1 MRTETEVYPQIVDE
15 ATRLSFNDWFDSYKV
30 CDNDKFVRFFK
41 RAMNLRYN
49 QYVQKLRIE
58 AGSEYLNSDPSKFD
72 WAVADYKEYQQ
83 KDWTTEDGNRNS
95 SGVLGHAESM
105 DYSDSHVEKT
115 IVDDKA
121 KTRGGA
127 SADNQS
133 IKDKYDENAKGAD
146 YTEGRAGNMQRSA
159 PMSQSYTSTQMNAN
173 DDRRGYINK
182 TSDGYNVGEKREP
195 TGGWDTDDA
204 EMHSVSLHRNFP
216 ELNITNPSAV
226 SDSHTSGSDI
236 NMSDNHYTT
245 DHVRKFDK
253 NYNEVESEKSNKG
266 ETIDGGQQ
274 GTRDYNESNTESE
287 TTNKNGKAEKRI
299 ISTGRG
305 NKPIAELLSDAQT
318 YIEQS
323 NAFEWLINDYDIKS
337 CFYMIWEV

>member
-30 CDNDKFVRFFK
+30 CDNEKFVRFFR

-72 WAVADYKEYQQ
+72 WAVANYAEFQQ
-83 KDWTTEDGNRNS
+83 KNWNTEDKNNNK
-95 SGVLGHAESM
+95 SGTINHAESL
-105 DYSDSHVEKT
+105 DYSDTHTEKT

-121 KTRGGA
+121 RTRGGA
-127 SADNQS
+127 SVDDQS
-133 IKDKYDENAKGAD
+133 IKDKYDENTKGAD
-146 YTEGRAGNMQRSA
+146 YTEGRSGSLQRTS
-159 PMSQSYTSTQMNAN
+159 PMSQSYTSEQMNFN
-173 DDRRGYINK
+173 DNRRGYINK
-182 TSDGYNVGEKREP
+182 TADGYNAGEKLEP
-195 TGGWDTDDA
+195 EGGWDTDDA

-226 SDSHTSGSDI
+226 SDAHTSGSDI

-245 DHVRKFDK
+245 DNVRKFDK
-253 NYNEVESEKSNKG
+253 SYNEVESEKTNKG
-266 ETIDGGQQ
+266 ETVDGGQK
-274 GTRDYNESNTESE
+274 GTKDYNEVSGESE
-287 TTNKNGKAEKRI
+287 VSNKNGKAETRI
-299 ISTGRG
+299 ISTGRN
-305 NKPIAELLSDAQT
+305 NKPIAELLQDAQT